1 LPGRARTVIRA
12 VIKPTEFAGQRSPM
26 KLLNDEAGQLPAA
39 RPGADPTPSAVRRK
53 RSYAWLGTLISLLL
67 FGASIAVLYRILSDV
82 KVDDVRAAFANASQ
96 HQLALAAGF
105 TALSYLLLTLYDMLA
120 LRQLKIRVPYR
131 TTALASFTSYA
142 VSFMLGFPL
151 ITAGTVRY
159 WIYSP
164 RGLSAG
170 KVASLTLIAGV
181 TFLLGLGAVIGVGLI
196 WQAEAISELNHL
208 AVSINRLI
216 GMCTLG
222 VIIVYLVWV
231 GVKKRAVRM
240 NKWRLE
246 LPNFSVSLG
255 QILLGAGDVCAA
267 SAVLYS
273 VLPAGYDVPF
283 QTFAAVYAFACVL
296 GIASHAPG
304 GLGVFE
310 ATMLLAFWRLPYEG
324 MIGALLLF
332 RICYYLVPFCLAL
345 VLLGLFEITS
355 RIAAYRAR
363 VEREEREE
371 ATESSE

>member
-1 LPGRARTVIRA
+1 
-12 VIKPTEFAGQRSPM
+12 M
-26 KLLNDEAGQLPAA
+26 KLLNDEAGPDPAGSPGPDLSPSAA
-39 RPGADPTPSAVRRK
+39 RRR
-53 RSYAWLGTLISLLL
+53 RSYAWLGTLASLLL
-67 FGASIAVLYRILSDV
+67 FAAAIAVLYRILSDV
-82 KVDDVRAAFANASQ
+82 KVEDVREAFANASR
-96 HQLALAAGF
+96 HELALAAGF
-105 TALSYLLLTLYDMLA
+105 TAISYTLLTFYDMLA
-120 LRQLKIRVPYR
+120 LRQLKVQVPYA

-142 VSFMLGFPL
+142 VSFTLGFPL

-181 TFLLGLGAVIGVGLI
+181 TFLLGMGAVIGIGLI
-196 WQAEAISELNHL
+196 WQAEAIADLNHL
-208 AVSINRLI
+208 AVSVNRLI
-216 GMCTLG
+216 GLCTLG

-246 LPNFSVSLG
+246 LPNFGVSLG

-267 SAVLYS
+267 AAVLYS
-273 VLPAGYDVPF
+273 LLPAGYGVPF

-332 RICYYLVPFCLAL
+332 RICYYLVPFCIAL
-345 VLLGLFEITS
+345 VLLGLFEITN
-355 RIAAYRAR
+355 RINAYRAR
-363 VEREEREE
+363 VEREE
-371 ATESSE
+371 AAESSD

>member
-1 LPGRARTVIRA
+1 MRPVNDSSG
-12 VIKPTEFAGQRSPM
+12 AGGGTDLR
-26 KLLNDEAGQLPAA
+26 
-39 RPGADPTPSAVRRK
+39 DPTPSAIARR
-53 RSYAWLGTLISLLL
+53 RSYAWLGTAASLLL
-67 FGASIAVLYRILSDV
+67 FAASVAVLYRILHEV
-82 KVDDVRAAFANASQ
+82 KVDDVRAAFANADR
-96 HQLALAAGF
+96 HQLFWAAGL
-105 TALSYLLLTLYDMLA
+105 TAVSYTLLTFYDMLA
-120 LRQLKIRVPYR
+120 LKQLGARFPYR

-142 VSFMLGFPL
+142 VSFTLGFPL

-164 RGLSAG
+164 RGLSAA

-181 TFLLGLGAVIGVGLI
+181 TFLLGLGTVIGVGLI

-208 AVSINRLI
+208 AISLNRLI

-222 VIIVYLVWV
+222 VIVVYLVWV

-240 NKWRLE
+240 QKWRLE
-246 LPNFSVSLG
+246 LPNFPVSLA
-255 QILLGAGDVCAA
+255 QILLGVGDVCAA
-267 SAVLYS
+267 AGVLYAL
-273 VLPAGYDVPF
+273 LPPGYDIPF

-332 RICYYLVPFCLAL
+332 RLCYYLIPFSLAL

-355 RIAAYRAR
+355 RINAYRAR
-363 VEREEREE
+363 VERE
-371 ATESSE
+371 ANAESSD